1 MIGLGI
7 GRPAPV
13 EVRSGD
19 NDALLVALLGGVG
32 STVTAAAQ
40 SGVQTAAGIVARAL
54 AGAGV
59 EGDGGVL
66 DAPTLEGIGTDMVR
80 AGQAL
85 ALFRLDGCGPRLL
98 RAGAVESTVLGS
110 GGPASW
116 RYQLS
121 IGGPSTAEVVSAG
134 ADEVVHVRWNTDSY
148 RPWRGIAPL
157 TRAAQTGRLA
167 YLLTQSL
174 GEEAATAVATLLP
187 IPEGSTKLTDNLRA
201 ALAEPGNRRILFPE
215 TTHGGW
221 GTGRGSAPQ
230 RDWIASKTGPEILP
244 GNVELAKLVEQQ
256 VLAACG
262 VPAPLAAGSAAAG
275 PSQREA
281 WRQLLAGTVEPLA
294 RLIEAEVSRV
304 LESPVS
310 LRFDKL
316 AGVDAAGRAR
326 AVHVLAQ
333 AGVPQDDALAMVG
346 WD

>member
-1 MIGLGI
+1 MIELGI
-7 GRPAPV
+7 GRPAV
-13 EVRSGD
+13 EVRSGGD
-19 NDALLVALLGGVG
+19 DALLAALLGGVG
-32 STVTAAAQ
+32 ASVATAAQ

-54 AGAGV
+54 AGADAT
-59 EGDGGVL
+59 GDGGLL
-66 DAPTLEGIGTDMVR
+66 DAPTLEGIGTDLVR

-85 ALFRLDGCGPRLL
+85 LLYRDGAGGPRLL

-110 GGPASW
+110 GDPASW
-116 RYQLS
+116 RYSLS
-121 IGGPSTAEVVSAG
+121 IGGPSSAEVVSVG
-134 ADEVVHVRWNTDSY
+134 AAEVVHVRWNADSY

-157 TRAAQTGRLA
+157 ARAAQTGLLA
-167 YLLTQSL
+167 HLLTQAL

-187 IPEGSTKLTDNLRA
+187 VPEGSTKIEDNMRA
-201 ALAEPGNRRILFPE
+201 ALGNPGNRRVVFPP

-221 GTGRGSAPQ
+221 GAGRGSAPQ
-230 RDWIASKTGPEILP
+230 RDWIGSKTGPEILP

-304 LESPVS
+304 LEAPVS

-326 AVHVLAQ
+326 AVHVLAT
-333 AGVPQDDALAMVG
+333 AGVPRDDALQMVG